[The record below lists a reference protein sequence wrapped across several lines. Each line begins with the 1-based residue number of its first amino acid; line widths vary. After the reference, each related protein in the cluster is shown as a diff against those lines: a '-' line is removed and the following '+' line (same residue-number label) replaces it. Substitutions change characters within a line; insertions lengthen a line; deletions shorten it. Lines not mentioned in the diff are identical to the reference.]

1 MEDYPSML
9 AGGYERSWEAFAGL
23 VAELD
28 GPEARSSDHGQ
39 IERLLESSGRE
50 LLRRLFQDHLDVRAG
65 AELAAH
71 AASPRAVTG
80 ADGAQRRRVEAG
92 RTRQLVTVFGRVEV
106 ERLVYRSPGRAS
118 LRPGEAALNLPPTR
132 PSAGVRALLCRQVA
146 RMSYDEAVAAVAARI
161 GSGIGKR
168 QTEALIEAAMRDW
181 DDFYAQAGTGVA
193 GPGQAV
199 VITADGKGIVMRP
212 EHRRTEAGRKKMAE
226 LACVYTCDPVRRDP
240 DRVLGP
246 EAMAGPV
253 AAAKRL
259 FASVTDTVPAVIA
272 AAFDEAER
280 RDLDRVHRRV
290 VLVDG
295 NRHQID
301 CIETEAAA
309 RGLAVHIVLDVIHV
323 LEYLWEAAR
332 LFHADDREAAEAW
345 VAERMSQILHGR
357 ARTVATG
364 IRGRATRGRYAGAER
379 KTLDRVAGYL
389 TNNAVYMDYPHALA
403 NGWPIATGVI
413 EGACRH
419 LVKDRFDITGAR
431 WSPDGA
437 EAVLKLRALIINGDF
452 DTYWDYHQQRE
463 LERNHLAHYQ
473 QKDLTTAA

>member
-1 MEDYPSML
+1 MEDYPSTP
-9 AGGYERSWEAFAGL
+9 AGGYERSWELFAVL

-28 GPEARSSDHGQ
+28 GSEGGADHAR
-39 IERLLESSGRE
+39 IEQFLAASGRE
-50 LLRRLFQDHLDVRAG
+50 LMRQLFQDHLDRRAA
-65 AELAAH
+65 AE
-71 AASPRAVTG
+71 RAVARRSVAG
-80 ADGAQRRRVEAG
+80 ADGIERRRVESG
-92 RTRQLVTVFGRVEV
+92 RTRALASVFGKVTV
-106 ERLVYRSPGRAS
+106 ERLVYRAPGAVS
-118 LRPGEAALNLPPTR
+118 LRPAEAALNLPPGLHSAGLAHLVCHR
-132 PSAGVRALLCRQVA
+132 VASGSFDAAIDAAADLAGVRIGKAGVERI
-146 RMSYDEAVAAVAARI
+146 VAAAVTDWEGFYRTQARPPAAR
-161 GSGIGKR
+161 
-168 QTEALIEAAMRDW
+168 A
-181 DDFYAQAGTGVA
+181 
-193 GPGQAV
+193 GQAV

-212 EHRRTEAGRKKMAE
+212 EYRRGHGGRKKMAE
-226 LACVYTCDPVRRDP
+226 LACVYVTDPVRRDP
-240 DRVLGP
+240 GQVLGP

-253 AAAKRL
+253 AEAKRL

-272 AAFDEAER
+272 AAFEEAEA
-280 RDLDRVHRRV
+280 RDPARACRRV

-301 CIETEAAA
+301 CIETEAAE

-323 LEYLWEAAR
+323 VEYVWEAAR
-332 LFHADDREAAEAW
+332 VFHADDDQAAEAW
-345 VAERMSQILHGR
+345 VAERMEAILGGR

-364 IRGRATRGRYAGAER
+364 IRRRATRNGYTGTER

-389 TNNAVYMDYPHALA
+389 ANNAVYMDYPHALA

-431 WSPDGA
+431 WSPHGA

-473 QKDLTTAA
+473 QKDFIQAA